1 MIKKLQRKRNV
12 SSEMRKEVIFD
23 GGTIT
28 VTSYSFRE
36 STLDL
41 YCEKN
46 YIGYIF
52 LKNVQ
57 QIIWKV

>member
-1 MIKKLQRKRNV
+1 MIEKLQIKRNAP
-12 SSEMRKEVIFD
+12 SGLRKEVIFD

-28 VTSYSFRE
+28 ITSYLFRE

-41 YCEKN
+41 YYEKN
-46 YIGYIF
+46 YIGYIS

-57 QIIWKV
+57 RIIWKV